1 MQRINNDVWE
11 FVSISAENLEA
22 TNKVSS
28 SLKEMKRVRIN
39 PPKEGRLYP
48 TLSDIESGESA
59 MANYTDDD
67 GENPLLERY
76 LTTSHSEYDDR

>member
-1 MQRINNDVWE
+1 
-11 FVSISAENLEA
+11 
-22 TNKVSS
+22 
-28 SLKEMKRVRIN
+28 MKRVKIN